1 MLSVGVHLTP
11 CTGPPGG
18 QGWPFFSAQRT
29 RGVYLQE
36 PAVLMTVAESLE
48 LCGLE
53 GSHTQQP
60 GVFLG
65 SEGLVVPVH
74 TAGGTQSNF

>member
-1 MLSVGVHLTP
+1 MD
-11 CTGPPGG
+11 
-18 QGWPFFSAQRT
+18 
-29 RGVYLQE
+29 LQE
-36 PAVLMTVAESLE
+36 PAGLMTMTESLE

-65 SEGLVVPVH
+65 SEGLVVLIH
-74 TAGGTQSNF
+74 IAGGTQSNF

>member
-1 MLSVGVHLTP
+1 MD
-11 CTGPPGG
+11 
-18 QGWPFFSAQRT
+18 
-29 RGVYLQE
+29 LQE
-36 PAVLMTVAESLE
+36 PAGLMTMTESLE

-65 SEGLVVPVH
+65 SEGLVVLIH
-74 TAGGTQSNF
+74 IAGETQSNF